1 MKSTLIEVIREK
13 PCPRRENGSR
23 DQAPHSAASAGR
35 SGTRHQKQGLSQ
47 TGNVG
52 PALVRPRCRA
62 ASLAAAG
69 RRRPT
74 PGRAGARL
82 KADGDASRIM
92 LLLTEKVARE
102 VVEAVDAN
110 TEALKRLE
118 GRIDSKADA

>member
-1 MKSTLIEVIREK
+1 MRQYDVHLEKTRKSLLAVALL
-13 PCPRRENGSR
+13 
-23 DQAPHSAASAGR
+23 QAGR
-35 SGTRHQKQGLSQ
+35 SSRASFRADSQ
-47 TGNVG
+47 TPGSLPCVG
-52 PALVRPRCRA
+52 I
-62 ASLAAAG
+62 AAAG

-102 VVEAVDAN
+102 VVEAIDAN

-118 GRIDSKADA
+118 GKIDSKADA